1 MDILQEVLSKSSSI
15 EQTTNF
21 DSNNFKKNYLNK
33 KKPVLLKG
41 YGNNWKAKSKWT
53 LDFLSSLESD
63 KNVSLEIGANNQNET
78 NFVKQNLS
86 EYINSLKNEESKNKK
101 DRAYLTLFNI
111 FDKFPFL
118 KQDLDLSIFT
128 KYTKKN
134 DIFAWIGPEGTV
146 TGFHYDSLHNLLAQV
161 KGKKLVILIS
171 PKDNKNMYVSEK
183 FEYGAISSQIDINNY
198 NEDKF
203 PKFRNAQCYSVILEP
218 GDVIYIPK
226 GWWHYVR
233 SLETSI
239 SISNFGA
246 FLSDVIITKPKER
259 ILYSLHCRGYYK
271 KDNCTCHMVV
281 DGKIVS
287 KFV

>member
-1 MDILQEVLSKSSSI
+1 MDILEEVLAKCNSI
-15 EQTTNF
+15 EETTNF
-21 DSNNFKKNYLNK
+21 DSKNFKKNYFNK

-63 KNVSLEIGANNQNET
+63 KQVSLEIGANNQNAT

-86 EYINSLKNEESKNKK
+86 DYINSLKNDEDKDKK
-101 DRAYLTLFNI
+101 DRKYLTLFNI

-118 KQDLDLSIFT
+118 KEDLELSIFT
-128 KYTKKN
+128 KYTVEN

-161 KGKKLVILIS
+161 KGKKLVILVS
-171 PKDNKNMYVSEK
+171 PSDNKNMYVSDK
-183 FEYGAISSQIDINNY
+183 FEYGAISSQVDINNY
-198 NEDKF
+198 NEEKH
-203 PKFRNAQCYSVILEP
+203 PKFREAKYFSVVLEP

-246 FLSDVIITKPKER
+246 FLSDVIIMKPLER

-271 KDNCTCHMVV
+271 KDNCTCHMTV
-281 DGKIVS
+281 DGKVIS